1 MPSQARYK
9 LSTERNSSHPSVRV
23 LYRARYC
30 YVGHSMQYV
39 IAGGSDTVR
48 RREQAVIRESFED
61 TRHGRIVDIVAGRT
75 RVDEE
80 FECGSRAGGSS
91 HRVRG

>member
-1 MPSQARYK
+1 
-9 LSTERNSSHPSVRV
+9 
-23 LYRARYC
+23 
-30 YVGHSMQYV
+30 MQYV

-48 RREQAVIRESFED
+48 RREQTVIRESFED

-80 FECGSRAGGSS
+80 FECGS
-91 HRVRG
+91 